1 MYSSRFNV
9 DLVDNLLRIK
19 KIGVKEWLEERENK
33 WRCPVRGGNIC
44 VHDRECYDC
53 GYKID

>member
-33 WRCPVRGGNIC
+33 WRCPVR
-44 VHDRECYDC
+44 
-53 GYKID
+53 